1 MSFKR
6 CFSTRFY
13 RIRLKATSPKEIDE
27 KIMRKLLLNAAGW
40 RHLGKHRNLSMKT
53 QLECVFDHFMDV
65 EPFINNVEKNI
76 YLKNLAVF
84 TLQEFP
90 SMFGHFSTL

>member
-13 RIRLKATSPKEIDE
+13 RIRLKATKEIDE
-27 KIMRKLLLNAAGW
+27 KIMRKLLLNDAGW

-76 YLKNLAVF
+76 YFKNLAVF